1 MKANLSEGK
10 ERDPVFPFP
19 RVRDQLQPYRHRSPV
34 IVALEPKPEPERLQ
48 WWEAA
53 HQPVAESGATLILIA
68 PATVTSDRV
77 ICFGDPRLLPSA
89 LESPEVWILDAY
101 LIWSPGPVWM
111 PRAWI
116 QACWVGCWPGWRGFS
131 TNARSE
137 ARRNGLVGR
146 SPLPERRGWPCAS
159 SLEAM
164 SAPT

>member
-101 LIWSPGPVWM
+101 LE
-111 PRAWI
+111 PRACLDASRLDPGLPGRMLAWVEGI
-116 QACWVGCWPGWRGFS
+116 QHEC
-131 TNARSE
+131 
-137 ARRNGLVGR
+137 
-146 SPLPERRGWPCAS
+146 PE
-159 SLEAM
+159 
-164 SAPT
+164 